1 MRQSLKS
8 DRHKIQNIQIQV
20 LIEHVDG
27 LRGAAQGIG
36 SIGLSIIAPAHI
48 QDRVT
53 IDRDQADLARFLMD
67 RGDHDRVASVVS
79 LQKVSGTGIHAK
91 QGDIEVS
98 IHHLVVF
105 GLIIHILPQF
115 LFEVHGIDALHFE
128 NVKHIFEFVGNNARH
143 DHCDKKKDHDQPQ
156 NNGENA
162 LFLFSALFLG
172 RRGTCP
178 AGCGLAPG
186 LCFPHR
192 RGFIAASAGARP
204 AIPAAAC
211 PPALLPAAR
220 AAAA

>member
-1 MRQSLKS
+1 MHIVKILVEISALLFVDLKLDPAECIDRMRQSLKS

-36 SIGLSIIAPAHI
+36 SIGLCIIAPAHI

-53 IDRDQADLARFLMD
+53 IHRDQADLACFLMD

-178 AGCGLAPG
+178 AG
-186 LCFPHR
+186 
-192 RGFIAASAGARP
+192 
-204 AIPAAAC
+204 
-211 PPALLPAAR
+211 
-220 AAAA
+220 